1 MEKFMKEENS
11 TKAFLKMKKLLE
23 VPLLVQPHRKWFS
36 MKWKFCHHYQI
47 LGNFSDLT
55 QTWPRPDPVPPNT
68 TFLGFKNWLI
78 LSVNH
83 LTWFLFWN
91 VLLFIRTIQPH
102 LTSVVCSTLFKAKMN
117 EKIFFDFEKLAKPKT
132 EPDWGK

>member
-11 TKAFLKMKKLLE
+11 IRAFLKMKKLLE
-23 VPLLVQPHRKWFS
+23 VPLLVQPHRKWCS
-36 MKWKFCHHYQI
+36 TKWKFYHHYQI
-47 LGNFSDLT
+47 PGNF
-55 QTWPRPDPVPPNT
+55 WPRPGTQYGIFWQT

-78 LSVNH
+78 LSVNR

-91 VLLFIRTIQPH
+91 VLLFIQTIQPH
-102 LTSVVCSTLFKAKMN
+102 LTSVVCFTLFKAKMN